1 MMLETANKLQT
12 NLSTGKSKFES
23 DQKEVLKGIFR
34 SGLILTKHSDTVSS
48 LESSKTQLQISKEDL
63 TVHHEKAKSRV
74 RLPQDSL
81 IQSYCHMIN
90 SS

>member
-1 MMLETANKLQT
+1 MMLETANKLPT

-23 DQKEVLKGIFR
+23 DQEEILKGTFR

-48 LESSKTQLQISKEDL
+48 LQSLETQLRIAKEDL
-63 TVHHEKAKSRV
+63 TVHHEKAKGRV

-81 IQSYCHMIN
+81 IQS
-90 SS
+90 